1 MVPGTLET
9 AILRTQFR
17 DRNEAGQL
25 LAKKLSVYA
34 NRPEVIILGLPR
46 GGVPVAAQVALKL
59 SAPMD
64 VFLVRKLGL
73 PGRPELAMGAIAMG
87 GVRVLNSEL
96 VDALRIPGDLIDAV
110 TAAEQRELQRRQV
123 AYRDGLPAPEVRGR
137 TVIVVDDGI
146 ATGSTMLAA
155 VAALRKLKTGRI
167 VVAAPTI
174 APATYHQI
182 REAVDD
188 VAAVM
193 VPEKFYGVG
202 QWFEDFSQTTDEEVR
217 ELLKQADQR
226 VQSMSR

>member
-110 TAAEQRELQRRQV
+110 TVAEQRELQRRQV
-123 AYRDGLPAPEVRGR
+123 AYRDDLLPPEVRGR

-188 VAAVM
+188 VAAVI

>member
-1 MVPGTLET
+1 
-9 AILRTQFR
+9 
-17 DRNEAGQL
+17 
-25 LAKKLSVYA
+25 
-34 NRPEVIILGLPR
+34 
-46 GGVPVAAQVALKL
+46 
-59 SAPMD
+59 MD

-110 TAAEQRELQRRQV
+110 TAAEQRELQRRQM
-123 AYRDGLPAPEVRGR
+123 AYRDDLPAPEVRGR

-155 VAALRKLKTGRI
+155 VAALRKLKTGCI

-174 APATYHQI
+174 ARATYHQI
-182 REAVDD
+182 SEAVDD

-226 VQSMSR
+226 AQSMSR